1 LYITDQLT
9 HVAGALSAL
18 TRTPENVL
26 VEKGDDVYMEC
37 STDNPNN
44 QITWRYDGAQVVSIR
59 CQSSD
64 TTRYNTSASTT
75 NVCNVISHASSASG
89 NQGPYHCSDGTAGS
103 SDAEAVAVLIGI
115 YIFLVVTHETLSSI
129 KG

>member
-1 LYITDQLT
+1 
-9 HVAGALSAL
+9 
-18 TRTPENVL
+18 VL

-37 STDNPNN
+37 STDNPDNT
-44 QITWRYDGAQVVSIR
+44 ITWRYDGAQVVSIG

-75 NVCNVISHASSASG
+75 TVCNVISHASSASG
-89 NQGPYHCSDGTAGS
+89 NQGPYHCSAGS
-103 SDAEAVAVLIGI
+103 SNAEAVAVLIGI